1 MSTNKFVQKR
11 RVTRRGALYTI
22 ALLALLAW
30 GALLV
35 FTHFEPPTDI
45 TNFVVVFILLFV
57 ALACTFSPLAYIISL
72 RFISS
77 RLYRATLRHSLRQ
90 GILLALWIVFNLMLR
105 ALHSWSLFTAIVS
118 LGIIAVIEVLSL
130 ARK

>member
-1 MSTNKFVQKR
+1 MV
-11 RVTRRGALYTI
+11 
-22 ALLALLAW
+22 LLALLAW
-30 GALLV
+30 GALLA
-35 FTHFEPPTDI
+35 FTHFEPPNSI
-45 TNFVVVFILLFV
+45 VNFVVVFILLFV
-57 ALACTFSPLAYIISL
+57 ALASTLSPLAYVISL

-90 GILLALWIVFNLMLR
+90 GMLVALWIVFNLILR

-118 LGIIAVIEVLSL
+118 LGIIAVIELLSL

>member
-1 MSTNKFVQKR
+1 MAV
-11 RVTRRGALYTI
+11 I
-22 ALLALLAW
+22 ALLTW
-30 GALLV
+30 GALLA
-35 FTHFEPPTDI
+35 FTYVEPPNSVTK
-45 TNFVVVFILLFV
+45 FVVVFALLFV
-57 ALACTFSPLAYIISL
+57 ALACTFTPLAYLVSL

-105 ALHSWSLFTAIVS
+105 AMHSWSIFTAIVS
-118 LGIIAVIEVLSL
+118 LGIVAVIELLSL